1 MISLRKINTLLVVV
15 IAAMLLIHGLMSLL
29 FLYGITAYSPDFK
42 ITGRR
47 LFYPVAAH
55 IIISLYLYFKDKSGT
70 LKKYADLNS
79 DTLRQM
85 ISGIFI
91 IIFAALHIV
100 GYSIGSVTD
109 IDLYH
114 FIVDTLLFAS
124 IAVHLN
130 VSVPKFM
137 ISLGFL
143 EAKDAHSNFKRKIKY
158 AVMIIFIICVLAELR
173 YYIGGMLW

>member
-1 MISLRKINTLLVVV
+1 
-15 IAAMLLIHGLMSLL
+15 
-29 FLYGITAYSPDFK
+29 
-42 ITGRR
+42 
-47 LFYPVAAH
+47 
-55 IIISLYLYFKDKSGT
+55 
-70 LKKYADLNS
+70 
-79 DTLRQM
+79 M

>member
-29 FLYGITAYSPDFK
+29 YLYGIIAYSPDFK

-47 LFYPVAAH
+47 LFYPVVAH
-55 IIISLYLYFKDKSGT
+55 IIISLYLYFKDRSGT
-70 LKKYADLNS
+70 LKKYAGLNS
-79 DTLRQM
+79 DTLIQM

-109 IDLYH
+109 INAYH
-114 FIVDTLLFAS
+114 FAVDTLLFAS
-124 IAVHLN
+124 I
-130 VSVPKFM
+130 
-137 ISLGFL
+137 
-143 EAKDAHSNFKRKIKY
+143 
-158 AVMIIFIICVLAELR
+158 
-173 YYIGGMLW
+173 